1 MITDHRPHTRE
12 LGLSKVIKAKA
23 AKPSGKIRKFKVY
36 TNLSFDAME
45 HFELINWTDLP
56 IAEPPVLK
64 TRTDTEFL

>member
-12 LGLSKVIKAKA
+12 LGLRKMIKARA
-23 AKPSGKIRKFKVY
+23 VKPSGKIRKFKVH
-36 TNLSFDAME
+36 TNLSFDAAK
-45 HFELINWTDLP
+45 HFELINWTNLP